1 MTKRANPSPINTSK
15 DAKLLLD
22 LFDNFLIDCDGVIW
36 LTETLI
42 PKVTQ
47 FLQFLQHHNKQFA
60 FVTNNS
66 SKSRQA
72 YIEKFES
79 LGIHGISK
87 ERIYTTGYSAVLEL
101 QKMGI
106 PLGSKIWV
114 LGDSGIEDELI
125 DEGYVAVGGSNPLLD
140 QSWSPKNPLLK
151 VDPEVRAVV
160 AGSTNEF
167 NFMRIATT
175 LQYLMYN
182 NKSLPYIGT
191 NGDRNYPGP
200 DGLTLPAGGSMVE
213 YMAYCSGRSYIDV
226 GKPSKTFADIIFYDT
241 AFDRSRSI
249 MIGDT
254 LSSDIKFGNDAQLG
268 NGHGTLLVL
277 SGVTTEP
284 ELKEL
289 IASTN
294 HQHGDD
300 LLVPQFY
307 CDSLTKLY
315 ELFT

>member
-1 MTKRANPSPINTSK
+1 MTRKANPSQINSK
-15 DAKLLLD
+15 NDASLLLD
-22 LFDNFLIDCDGVIW
+22 LFENFLIDCDGVVW
-36 LTETLI
+36 LAETLI
-42 PKVTQ
+42 PKVTR
-47 FLQFLQHHNKQFA
+47 FLQLLEQHNKQFA

-66 SKSRQA
+66 SKSRQS

-87 ERIYTTGYSAVLEL
+87 DRIYTTGYSAVLEL
-101 QKMGI
+101 QKKGI

-114 LGDSGIEDELI
+114 LGDAGIEDELT
-125 DEGYVAVGGSNPLLD
+125 DEGYVPLGGSNPLLD
-140 QSWSPKNPLLK
+140 QSWNPKNPLLK
-151 VDPEVRAVV
+151 VDPEVKAVI

-167 NFMRIATT
+167 NFLRIATT
-175 LQYLMYN
+175 LQYLMYD
-182 NKSLPYIGT
+182 NKRIPYIGT

-200 DGLTLPAGGSMVE
+200 EGLTLPAGGSMVE
-213 YMAYCSGRSYIDV
+213 YMSYCSGRSYIDV

-241 AFDRSRSI
+241 GFDRAKTI

-254 LSSDIKFGNDAQLG
+254 LSSDIKFGNDANLG

-277 SGVTTEP
+277 SGVTTVP

-289 IASTN
+289 ITHAT
-294 HQHGDD
+294 GDDD

-307 CDSLTKLY
+307 VDSLTKLY
-315 ELFT
+315 ELLE

>member
-1 MTKRANPSPINTSK
+1 MTKKANPSKITTKK
-15 DAKLLLD
+15 DAELLLD
-22 LFDNFLIDCDGVIW
+22 KFDNFLIDCDGVIW
-36 LTETLI
+36 LAETLI

-47 FLQFLQHHNKQFA
+47 FLQLLEQHDKQFA

-72 YIEKFES
+72 YIKKFES
-79 LGIHGISK
+79 LGIHGIKK

-101 QKMGI
+101 KKMGI

-114 LGDSGIEDELI
+114 LGDSGIEEELG
-125 DEGYVAVGGSNPLLD
+125 DEGYIAVGGSNPLLD
-140 QSWSPKNPLLK
+140 QSWSPKNPLLRL
-151 VDPEVRAVV
+151 DPEVKAVI
-160 AGSTNEF
+160 AGSTVEF

-182 NKSLPYIGT
+182 NKSIPYVGT

-200 DGLTLPAGGSMVE
+200 DGLILPAGGSMVE
-213 YMAYCSGRSYIDV
+213 YMAYCSSRSYIDV

-241 AFDRSRSI
+241 GFDKSKSI

-254 LSSDIKFGNDAQLG
+254 LYSDIKFGNDANLG
-268 NGHGTLLVL
+268 DGHGTLLVL
-277 SGVTTEP
+277 SGVTTVP
-284 ELKEL
+284 ELKDL

-294 HQHGDD
+294 QHGDD
-300 LLVPQFY
+300 SLVPQFY
-307 CDSLTKLY
+307 VDSLTKLY
-315 ELFT
+315 ELLQ